1 MARIRSIKPEFF
13 RSITIATLSFGAR
26 LTFEGL
32 WCYADDQGRYRYEPG
47 LLKGDVWP
55 LDQQVTA
62 EHVAG
67 WVDEQLDAGL
77 LCEYSSGGRRY
88 LHIVNWLEHQV
99 IKNPSQPKWPA
110 CPRDQHG
117 GRSTPALPQDSPSP
131 TPLEVE
137 VEVEVEE
144 ENYGGAKAPI
154 DSDERNRPEPVADTR
169 QVFDAWTASLPP
181 GTSRRFT
188 TPRRRAI
195 QARLREF
202 GLQDCL
208 DAAGGWRNDPWDGR
222 AEQNDITILFR
233 PGNFER
239 MRDFWRNGPPV
250 RAAPQ
255 SRSQQQLYATYQAMD
270 QWAKEVDAS
279 AGNGMAG
286 HRREAQ
292 RELPRPGDQP

>member
-13 RSITIATLSFGAR
+13 RSVTISTLTFGAR

-32 WCYADDQGRYRYEPG
+32 WCYADDDGRYRYEPG

-55 LDQQVTA
+55 LDGQVTA
-62 EHVAG
+62 DQVAS
-67 WVDEQLDAGL
+67 WADELLGASL
-77 LCEYSSGGRRY
+77 LCEYEAGGRRY
-88 LHIVNWLEHQV
+88 LHITNWQEHQV
-99 IKNPSQPKWPA
+99 IKNPSKPKWPG

-117 GRSTPALPQDSPSP
+117 GKSTPALPHISPSP

-137 VEVEVEE
+137 VEVEEEE
-144 ENYGGAKAPI
+144 ENYGGAKAPVE
-154 DSDERNRPEPVADTR
+154 SNKQTRPSSVGDVR
-169 QVFDAWTASLPP
+169 QVFDTWTATLPP
-181 GTSRRFT
+181 GTRRQLSPT
-188 TPRRRAI
+188 RRKTI

-208 DAAGGWRNDPWDGR
+208 DAVVGWRNDPWPGR

-233 PGNFER
+233 PGNFEK
-239 MRDFWRNGPPV
+239 MRDYARNGPPA
-250 RAAPQ
+250 RAAPP

-270 QWAKEVDAS
+270 DWAKEVDS
-279 AGNGMAG
+279 NAGNGMAG